1 MIDFDI
7 QAFIDQHGLPVS
19 YKDVAQ
25 EWFASI
31 IETLLMHQKR
41 TVAPLVVGINGA
53 QGSGKSTLA
62 GYLQFVLEKKYYR
75 KVIAVSIDDFYY
87 TRQERADLARN
98 VHPLLMT
105 RGVPG
110 THDVELAINML
121 LELKNKR
128 FPVAIP
134 RFNKAS
140 DDRYSTERFDIVSE
154 AVDII
159 ILEGWC
165 LGAETEDEQDLIEAV
180 NPLEVE
186 EDSNCIWRK
195 YVNDQ
200 LGGNYQTLFEF
211 INIWIM
217 LKAPSF
223 DVVYQWR
230 LEQENKLKAKVGL
243 QQQVM
248 NEQQVARFIQFYQ
261 RVTQNTLLTLPNKAN
276 FLYHLDENRQIIQL
290 KKSGIS

>member
-140 DDRYSTERFDIVSE
+140 DDRDSTDRFDIVSE